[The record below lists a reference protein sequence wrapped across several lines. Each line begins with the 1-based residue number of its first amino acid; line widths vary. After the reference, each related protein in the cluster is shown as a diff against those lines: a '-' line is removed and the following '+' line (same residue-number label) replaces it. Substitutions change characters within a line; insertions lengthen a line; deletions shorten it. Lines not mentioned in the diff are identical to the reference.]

1 MKVRPC
7 DTCGNMVSISA
18 ASCPNCGSTTC
29 NADLRRM
36 ERNIA
41 KVKKAGIKAYIIPA
55 LIFFIGVAGMVE
67 AENFMHVL
75 ISIVIMAV
83 GGGIGFFM
91 VKTTKDMKDMYN
103 KKIDSFQDSNY

>member
-29 NADLRRM
+29 NADSRNI

-41 KVKKAGIKAYIIPA
+41 KLSRFSWKAYILPVLVCLA
-55 LIFFIGVAGMVE
+55 GIGGLFDAGNVKE
-67 AENFMHVL
+67 FL
-75 ISIVIMAV
+75 LSLLLVII
-83 GGGIGFFM
+83 GGGVVVGPRLLIMNF
-91 VKTTKDMKDMYN
+91 KKMYN
-103 KKIDSFQDSNY
+103 QKINSFSDYN

>member
-41 KVKKAGIKAYIIPA
+41 KIKKAGIKAYIIPA
-55 LIFFIGVAGMVE
+55 LICLAGIGGLFDAGNVKE
-67 AENFMHVL
+67 FL
-75 ISIVIMAV
+75 LSLLLVII
-83 GGGIGFFM
+83 GGGILVGSRLM
-91 VKTTKDMKDMYN
+91 VMNLKKMYN
-103 KKIDSFQDSNY
+103 QKINSFSDYN